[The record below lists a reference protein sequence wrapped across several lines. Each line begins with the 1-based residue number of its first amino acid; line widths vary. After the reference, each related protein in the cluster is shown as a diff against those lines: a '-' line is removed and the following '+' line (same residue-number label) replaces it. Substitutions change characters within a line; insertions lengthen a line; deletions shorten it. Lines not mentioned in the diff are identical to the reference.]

1 MKLFFHFVAEQR
13 RSLLSSSRAWSRL
26 VAWVSLVSITVSL
39 ANLLSLACLDILIT
53 EDVTVQITNITLE
66 VDEKSTDTSRSVLK
80 MQHLEAHPALLQ
92 AVAGYDFS
100 DSEDEDDFDS
110 DDEDDEDDDDLNED
124 ELADMSKLSKMSA
137 ASSSSKK
144 SANGKAAEEEDD
156 EEDDVDFDGEDD
168 EESSSDEEEDDFDR
182 QEAEVQIC
190 SLLPG
195 KVCLTY
201 SIKKNFRIS

>member
-1 MKLFFHFVAEQR
+1 MVYHAQIR
-13 RSLLSSSRAWSRL
+13 QSTLLTCCVPVRPA
-26 VAWVSLVSITVSL
+26 
-39 ANLLSLACLDILIT
+39 DILIT

-66 VDEKSTDTSRSVLK
+66 VDEKSTDNSRSVLK

-110 DDEDDEDDDDLNED
+110 DEDDEDEDDDDDDLNED

-137 ASSSSKK
+137 ASTSSKK
-144 SANGKAAEEEDD
+144 SAKGKAAAAVPAAATEEDD
-156 EEDDVDFDGEDD
+156 EEDDDFDE
-168 EESSSDEEEDDFDR
+168 EESSDDEEEDDYDR

-195 KVCLTY
+195 KVSFKTTLCVLQE
-201 SIKKNFRIS
+201 SH